1 MQDSENGAKKKR
13 GRPGFTDK
21 RFWMKNKYR
30 EAVDTYAT
38 ILAGKRLV
46 QSVDW
51 DEALYHM
58 IETHPMARK
67 LLR

>member
-1 MQDSENGAKKKR
+1 MQDSENKAKKKR
-13 GRPGFTDK
+13 GRPGLTDK
-21 RFWMKNKYR
+21 RFWMKNRYR

-46 QSVDW
+46 ESVDW
-51 DEALYHM
+51 GEAIEHL
-58 IETHPMARK
+58 IETHPVTRK